1 MSSFLSRKVRL
12 AFGFAMLTLL
22 LMGAVSYHWM
32 VISDESDRW
41 VRHTHEVLVNIQD
54 QLLDMQK
61 IEASCLQFVLTGKE
75 SDLELHRANETRLK
89 LDRDAFQ
96 KLTADNPVQQ
106 RRVPALAQLAAEINQ
121 QTNAIINLRVAKG
134 QAAAVAV
141 IETGQG
147 RQGIEEFETLA
158 GGMKSEETRLRQLR
172 LAAADRDLSQTKIIL
187 IVGTLLGLLIAG
199 IAGWTASRDSH
210 RRAAAEESLRA
221 SEEKYR
227 TLLDGVQ
234 DYAIFMLD
242 PQGLVDSWSAAAER
256 IKGYTAEQ
264 IIGYS

>member
-75 SDLELHRANETRLK
+75 SDLELHHANETRLK

-187 IVGTLLGLLIAG
+187 IVGTLLGL
-199 IAGWTASRDSH
+199 S
-210 RRAAAEESLRA
+210 
-221 SEEKYR
+221 
-227 TLLDGVQ
+227 GVN
-234 DYAIFMLD
+234 
-242 PQGLVDSWSAAAER
+242 
-256 IKGYTAEQ
+256 
-264 IIGYS
+264 